1 MNSILLDNKK
11 NLYYKMIYR
20 RKFLLSATFEEL
32 VCLFPW
38 RYIQH
43 ISTVKFDISCLN
55 IEPIYLYSTQC
66 LSKLYM

>member
-11 NLYYKMIYR
+11 NLYYKFNEMIYR
-20 RKFLLSATFEEL
+20 RFLLSATFEEL

-55 IEPIYLYSTQC
+55 IEPI
-66 LSKLYM
+66 

>member
-11 NLYYKMIYR
+11 NLYYKFHEMIYR
-20 RKFLLSATFEEL
+20 RFLLSATFEEL

-55 IEPIYLYSTQC
+55 IEPI
-66 LSKLYM
+66 